1 MQNSIIN
8 ESENYIKEGIYQKFI
23 EKTLNDFKENN
34 NITITCKL
42 LHYSSE
48 STLYYIVKVYKNTN
62 INPFEQDILFSFE
75 FINGE
80 TPYVSILTDFSE
92 PTMND
97 NRNYYRCLTKEHNY
111 IFYFDEYSALRKI
124 LKFMISGIN
133 NFLIFIK
140 ESIEVKYFIYFGEY
154 EFKHVYQ
161 INDFLKNKNN
171 FYRIIEI
178 NNNQEKELF
187 IIFTKIYFMIFQP
200 MESDKNLIK
209 LIFLKELNEIDFIYD
224 KNNDNNSLILNL
236 SNTNY
241 EQNLEFVL
249 IDRKHIL
256 LPEQKNF
263 EFEQEKND
271 REYDYSNLIKEW
283 FTYQNNNIT
292 LFKNFKSIIKDY
304 KMIFNEYR
312 DHMNILELTTGK
324 DLNFNECDKLI
335 EFYERIIEY
344 YESQKTSNNNINN
357 KERESKL
364 ISNLIYLC
372 SELINFNK
380 TQSKKNNK
388 YFLTMKKYVNSQK

>member
-1 MQNSIIN
+1 M
-8 ESENYIKEGIYQKFI
+8 
-23 EKTLNDFKENN
+23 
-34 NITITCKL
+34 
-42 LHYSSE
+42 
-48 STLYYIVKVYKNTN
+48 V
-62 INPFEQDILFSFE
+62 
-75 FINGE
+75 
-80 TPYVSILTDFSE
+80 
-92 PTMND
+92 
-97 NRNYYRCLTKEHNY
+97 
-111 IFYFDEYSALRKI
+111 
-124 LKFMISGIN
+124 SGIT

-187 IIFTKIYFMIFQP
+187 IIFTNIYFMIFQP
-200 MESDKNLIK
+200 LEPDKNLIK
-209 LIFLKELNEIDFIYD
+209 LIFVKELNEIDFIYD

-241 EQNLEFVL
+241 EKNLEFIL

-256 LPEQKNF
+256 LTDQKNF
-263 EFEQEKND
+263 EFDQEKND

-312 DHMNILELTTGK
+312 DQLNILELITGK
-324 DLNFNECDKLI
+324 DLNFDECDKLI
-335 EFYERIIEY
+335 ELYEQILEN
-344 YESQKTSNNNINN
+344 YESQKTNN
-357 KERESKL
+357 KDNIKERQSKL
-364 ISNLIYLC
+364 VSNLMYLC

-388 YFLTMKKYVNSQK
+388 YFITMKKYVNFHK

>member
-34 NITITCKL
+34 NITITGKL

-124 LKFMISGIN
+124 LKFMVSGIN

>member
-8 ESENYIKEGIYQKFI
+8 ESKNNIKEGIYQKFI

>member
-34 NITITCKL
+34 NITITGKL

-48 STLYYIVKVYKNTN
+48 STLCYIVKVYKNTN

-171 FYRIIEI
+171 FYRIIEF